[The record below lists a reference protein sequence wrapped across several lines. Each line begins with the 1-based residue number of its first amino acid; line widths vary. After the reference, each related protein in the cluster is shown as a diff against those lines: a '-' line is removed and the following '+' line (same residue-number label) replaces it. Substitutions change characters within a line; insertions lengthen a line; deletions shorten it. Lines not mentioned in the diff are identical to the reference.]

1 VSAIRTASSAE
12 DLDAAMAIRQAVFV
26 EEQGIAPAEEYDD
39 RDAEAE
45 HLLVIDD
52 DGTTPIATCRVFVDD
67 ARAGATGDGTAR
79 LGRLAV
85 LPVARRRGLA
95 TLMIAA
101 CEERARA
108 AGARRMVLDAQL
120 DAMPLYERSG
130 YTAEGEDFDDG
141 SGIMHRTMVKA
152 LV

>member
-1 VSAIRTASSAE
+1 MSSAGIRTATSPE
-12 DLDAAMAIRQAVFV
+12 DVRAAMDIRRAVFV
-26 EEQGIAPAEEYDD
+26 QEQGIAEAEEYDD

-45 HLLVIDD
+45 HLLVVEDD
-52 DGTTPIATCRVFVDD
+52 AAGTPIATCRVFVDD
-67 ARAGATGDGTAR
+67 GRADGTAR

-85 LPVARRRGLA
+85 LPQARRRGLA
-95 TLMIAA
+95 SRMIEA

-108 AGARRMVLDAQL
+108 AGARRMVLDAQVS
-120 DAMPLYERSG
+120 AMPLYERSG

-141 SGIMHRTMVKA
+141 SGIPHRTMVKA

>member
-1 VSAIRTASSAE
+1 VSAPAIRAVASAE
-12 DLDAAMAIRQAVFV
+12 DLAAAMAIRRAVFV
-26 EEQGIAPAEEYDD
+26 QEQSIPESEEYDD
-39 RDAEAE
+39 RDPHAE
-45 HLLVIDD
+45 HLLVVAD
-52 DGTTPIATCRVFVDD
+52 DGTPIATCRVFADD
-67 ARAGATGDGTAR
+67 DGHGGGTAR

-108 AGARRMVLDAQL
+108 AGARRMVLDAQVS
-120 DAMPLYERSG
+120 AMPLYERSG

-141 SGIMHRTMVKA
+141 SGIPHRTMVKA

>member
-1 VSAIRTASSAE
+1 MIRTATSAE
-12 DLDAAMAIRQAVFV
+12 ELRAAMDIRRTVFV
-26 EEQGIAPAEEYDD
+26 EEQGIPEAEEYDD
-39 RDAEAE
+39 RDAQAE
-45 HLLVIDD
+45 HLLVVAD
-52 DGTTPIATCRVFVDD
+52 DGTPIATCRVFVEDGRD
-67 ARAGATGDGTAR
+67 ATPGTAR

-95 TLMIAA
+95 SRMIEA

-108 AGARRMVLDAQL
+108 AGARRMVLDAQVS
-120 DAMPLYERSG
+120 AMPLYERSG

-141 SGIMHRTMVKA
+141 SGIPHRTMVKA

>member
-1 VSAIRTASSAE
+1 MTLRTASTDAE
-12 DLDAAMAIRQAVFV
+12 RAAAMAIRRAVFV
-26 EEQGIAPAEEYDD
+26 EEQQIPIAEEFDD

-45 HLLVIDD
+45 HLLVVDD
-52 DGTTPIATCRVFVDD
+52 DGTPVATCRVFADD
-67 ARAGATGDGTAR
+67 GRGDGTAR

-85 LPVARRRGLA
+85 LPQARRRGLA
-95 TLMIAA
+95 SRMIAV

-108 AGARRMVLDAQL
+108 AGATQMVLDAQIS
-120 DAMPLYERSG
+120 AMPLYERSG
-130 YTAEGEDFDDG
+130 YTARGEDFDDG